1 MPSSNRVDAATQDLL
16 TGRQVRRRRSI
27 AMRLKEFQFLVKE
40 MWDRL
45 EERGVKVKRILPE
58 DSVEENTSE
67 KKNTSEDKQVTIGAI
82 FMPPRINRREKW
94 LKEKR
99 LRDEEIK
106 KKRHGYKNK
115 KAEEDN
121 NDSE

>member
-1 MPSSNRVDAATQDLL
+1 
-16 TGRQVRRRRSI
+16 
-27 AMRLKEFQFLVKE
+27 MRLKEFQFLVKE
-40 MWDRL
+40 IWDRL

-58 DSVEENTSE
+58 DSVEE
-67 KKNTSEDKQVTIGAI
+67 NTSEDKQVTIGAI

-106 KKRHGYKNK
+106 KKRQAYKNK

>member
-1 MPSSNRVDAATQDLL
+1 
-16 TGRQVRRRRSI
+16 
-27 AMRLKEFQFLVKE
+27 MRLKEFQLLAKE

-45 EERGVKVKRILPE
+45 EEGGVKIMKELPE

-67 KKNTSEDKQVTIGAI
+67 KKNTSKDKQVTIGAI

-106 KKRHGYKNK
+106 KKRQAYKNK